1 MKPAVDQERAERA
14 IATLKRVQFSPVTTA
29 ITELAILSRDLG
41 PRTVYGNQRHDAF
54 VEIQKLREALVRFP
68 NSTDVGALWESATAK
83 ADAWRQWL
91 LS

>member
-29 ITELAILSRDLG
+29 IAELAILSRDLG